1 MMTDKL
7 GAGIAPAEGA
17 PVTVKNSRAMRAER
31 KRSEVGWSK
40 TLAQWLFDHQIGLT
54 LSALAPLLVAHLC
67 VPGARPHTSKFLR
80 LSYYNPAT
88 GRYGA
93 GHDDLCL
100 VASCVALAVGV
111 RAAFMRHVLAPLG
124 RRWGISNKKDATRF
138 SEQGWM
144 LAYYSVLWPLG
155 MYLYCRSSYYLS
167 LKGLWADWPKR
178 ELDGPMKAYILIQWA
193 YWAQQV
199 VSVNI
204 EARRKDYW
212 EMVVHHAITIS
223 LIAACYA
230 YHQTRVGHLIL
241 ILMDVIELIFP
252 LAKCLKYVGFT
263 TLCDVVFGVFLFVWA
278 WTRHVLYLM
287 VCWSVYYDLPRSLE
301 QPCFRGAAED
311 VVGPFRAPEEGWSHL
326 LEPFVDPAGTVCMTD
341 GITKGFLTFL
351 LALEV
356 VICVWSFLIIRVTI
370 RVLKGASAEDVRS
383 DVEEEEEE
391 EREKEREKEKVG
403 HEMEEVQVV
412 EDVGVESIDLRA
424 WERRTAKRGSGLRA
438 SGVSFHLSQSDRKEL
453 LNRIGCEKQIE

>member
-1 MMTDKL
+1 MTDKL
-7 GAGIAPAEGA
+7 NASIASTEGA
-17 PVTVKNSRAMRAER
+17 APITVKYSGTMRPER
-31 KRSEVGWSK
+31 KRSESSQSK

-54 LSALAPLLVAHLC
+54 FYAITLLLIAHLC
-67 VPGARPHTSKFLR
+67 IPGARPHTSKFLR
-80 LSYYNPAT
+80 LSYYNRAT
-88 GRYGA
+88 GKYGA
-93 GHDDLCL
+93 GHDDLYF
-100 VASCVALAVGV
+100 VAFCVMLSIGI
-111 RAAFMRHVLAPLG
+111 RAAFMEHVLAPLG
-124 RRWGISNKKDATRF
+124 RHWGISKKKDITRF

-155 MYLYCRSSYYLS
+155 MYLYCNSSYFLS

-178 ELDGPMKAYILIQWA
+178 ELDGLMKAYILVQWA
-193 YWAQQV
+193 YWVQQV

-212 EMVVHHAITIS
+212 EMIVHHAITIS

-263 TLCDVVFGVFLFVWA
+263 TLCDAVFGVFLFVWA
-278 WTRHVLYLM
+278 WTRHVFYLM

-311 VVGPFRAPEEGWSHL
+311 VVGPFQPPEEGWSHL
-326 LEPFVDPAGTVCMTD
+326 LEPFLDPKGTVCMTN

-383 DVEEEEEE
+383 DVED
-391 EREKEREKEKVG
+391 EKEEGEKSGYET
-403 HEMEEVQVV
+403 EEVQAV
-412 EDVGVESIDLRA
+412 EDVGVESIDLKA

-438 SGVSFHLSQSDRKEL
+438 SGVSIHLSQSDRKEL

>member
-7 GAGIAPAEGA
+7 DVNIVSAEGA
-17 PVTVKNSRAMRAER
+17 IVTVKPSRTIRTER
-31 KRSEVGWSK
+31 KRSEDCQSK

-54 LSALAPLLVAHLC
+54 LYAVTPLLIAHLC
-67 VPGARPHTSKFLR
+67 IPGARPHTSKFLR

-88 GRYGA
+88 GKYGA
-93 GHDDLCL
+93 GHDDLYF
-100 VASCVALAVGV
+100 VAFCVMLAIGI
-111 RAAFMRHVLAPLG
+111 RAAFMRHILAPLG
-124 RRWGISNKKDATRF
+124 RHWGISKKKDATRF

-144 LAYYSVLWPLG
+144 LAYYSVVWPLG
-155 MYLYCRSSYYLS
+155 MYLYRNSPHFLS

-178 ELDGPMKAYILIQWA
+178 ELDGLMKAYILIQWA
-193 YWAQQV
+193 YWVQQV

-212 EMVVHHAITIS
+212 EMIVHHAITIS
-223 LIAACYA
+223 LIASCYA

-263 TLCDVVFGVFLFVWA
+263 TLCDVVFGVFLCVWVC
-278 WTRHVLYLM
+278 TRHVFYLM

-301 QPCFRGAAED
+301 LPCFRGAAED
-311 VVGPFRAPEEGWSHL
+311 VVGPLQPPEQGWSHL
-326 LEPFVDPAGTVCMTD
+326 VEPFVDPKGTVCMTN

-351 LALEV
+351 LALEA

-383 DVEEEEEE
+383 DIEEEEEE
-391 EREKEREKEKVG
+391 G
-403 HEMEEVQVV
+403 EEVQVV
-412 EDVGVESIDLRA
+412 EDVGVESIDLKA
-424 WERRTAKRGSGLRA
+424 WERRTAKRKSGLRA
-438 SGVSFHLSQSDRKEL
+438 SGVSIHLSQSDRKEL